1 MRKKNLEIF
10 EHAVKL
16 AGSGKYEN
24 WKDIQK
30 ELVRKGYGK
39 APDLLGGDKIRN
51 VLDFQC
57 AHARDKSA

>member
-30 ELVRKGYGK
+30 ELVQKGYRK
-39 APDLLGGDKIRN
+39 APDLLGGDRIRS
-51 VLDFQC
+51 VLDLQC
-57 AHARDKSA
+57 AHARKNA